1 MLGADVFRP
10 HHIPPRINSVKARP
24 MTKPSSPAFD
34 PADVAESNA
43 TGYPEPYGAAAAKRF
58 NRRLGQHA
66 GLKNF
71 GVNITRIAPGGQ
83 SSHRHAHS
91 TQDEFVYVLAGEAVL
106 ETNGGV
112 QTLGPGMC
120 AGFPAG
126 TGNAHRFLNRGNA
139 DVLLLVVGDKSA
151 GDEVAYPDID
161 MRGRMG
167 IDGKYAFTRKDG
179 SSF

>member
-1 MLGADVFRP
+1 MLGAP
-10 HHIPPRINSVKARP
+10 SCIPPNINNFNARP
-24 MTKPSSPAFD
+24 MIKLKPPAFD

-43 TGYPEPYGAAAAKRF
+43 TGYPEPYRAAAAKRF

-71 GVNITRIAPGGQ
+71 GVNITRIVPGGQ
-83 SSHRHAHS
+83 SSYRHAHS
-91 TQDEFVYVLAGEAVL
+91 TQDEFVYVLSGETML
-106 ETNGGV
+106 ETNGGT
-112 QTLGPGMC
+112 QILGPGMC

-126 TGNAHRFLNRGNA
+126 TGDAHRFLNRTGA

-151 GDEVAYPDID
+151 NDEVTYPDID
-161 MRGRMG
+161 MQGRLG
-167 IDGKYAFTRKDG
+167 DDGKFSCTRKDG